1 MRNRLTPFQGPRL
14 VLLLVVM
21 FLTFGVLISR
31 LVEWQ
36 LFRFKEF
43 EAGANEN
50 AVQAVPLTA
59 PGGVIYDRNGVGL
72 AFNSPAFIV
81 SVVPA
86 GLPDDPDQALA
97 VLNRLSA
104 LIDVPATRASA
115 DASGKKTIRTLEEMV
130 AEGEGIA
137 LYRTAVVKTDIPQ
150 AIAQQILEDN
160 QDVPGVRVDR
170 LVAVR
175 QYPTGPTTAQIVGY
189 LGPIGA
195 KEAQKLRD
203 QGYNPA
209 FERVGYS
216 GVEAFLDDQLS
227 GRRGLLTQVVDVAG
241 LPVRTIKR
249 DEPVAGQ
256 NVKLTIDA
264 DLQKFAEQAL
274 LAKINNINLSAGA
287 TKNHT
292 PVVN

>member
-137 LYRTAVVKTDIPQ
+137 PYRPVVVKTDIPQ

-160 QDVPGVRVDR
+160 QDMPGLRCDQP
-170 LVAVR
+170 VAVP

-216 GVEAFLDDQLS
+216 GVEAYLDDELS
-227 GRRGLLTQVVDVAG
+227 GPPGLLTQALDVPP
-241 LPVRTIKR
+241 LP
-249 DEPVAGQ
+249 PP
-256 NVKLTIDA
+256 
-264 DLQKFAEQAL
+264 
-274 LAKINNINLSAGA
+274 
-287 TKNHT
+287 T
-292 PVVN
+292 PTPPPPRPPHNT